1 MLDWVGGSITFG
13 FLAFH
18 SAFPKMEI
26 AMLVQHVDLL
36 SIVDVVDA
44 VDLSAL
50 RSPLFLVARRGCSV
64 LSSDCPC
71 EVTAC

>member
-1 MLDWVGGSITFG
+1 MTPYVRLGRGSITFS

-36 SIVDVVDA
+36 SIADLVDA
-44 VDLSAL
+44 VDLCSL
-50 RSPLFLVARRGCSV
+50 ISPLFLVACRGCSCSALIV
-64 LSSDCPC
+64 C
-71 EVTAC
+71 VR